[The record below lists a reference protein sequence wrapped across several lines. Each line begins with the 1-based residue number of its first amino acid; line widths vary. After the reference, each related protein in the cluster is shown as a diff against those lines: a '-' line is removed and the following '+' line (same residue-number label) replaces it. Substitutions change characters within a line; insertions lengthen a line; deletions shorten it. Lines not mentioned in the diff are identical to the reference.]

1 MVIGKIREQSTLLM
15 ILIGGA
21 MLAFILGDLLNSGS
35 FILNG
40 SPTEV
45 GEIAGNTV
53 DGRAFEERVQVSI
66 ENYKTQT
73 GQSSIDNATTDQLRE
88 QTWQQMVREFVMGQ
102 ELDATGVRV
111 SAEEL
116 YDLVQGN
123 SPHPQVLQAFTNP
136 ETGQFDQAQVIS
148 FLKKMETDEDL
159 KKRWIAFEKDIA
171 RLQRNDKYN
180 NLIKK
185 GLYVTNKEAESDFLS
200 KNQGATIKFV
210 LKRYASVAD
219 STVEV
224 SDSDIKKYYNA
235 NKSKFEQDA
244 SRDVEFVTFRVEPS
258 KEDFEK
264 VKNWADRLKP
274 EFAASEN
281 DTLLVNRESDVR
293 FNARWLVKGE
303 LGGSIDTL
311 MFAADQGYVEGP
323 YLQDQTYRLAKLIGV
338 KMAPDSVNARHILI
352 RPETYGSLEAAKVTA
367 DGLKDVI
374 ENGGDF
380 AALALQ
386 VSEDPGSGA
395 KGGDLDWFKEGQ
407 MVPSFNDACFDGDE
421 GDLVVVQ
428 SQFGYHIIEVLEQK
442 GNTEKRAIAFI
453 DRTVEPS
460 TKTFQIVYGSADE
473 FARSITS
480 LASFDQEI
488 ASRGLNKRIA
498 SNLKENEKTIAGLEN
513 PRELIRW
520 AYKSEK
526 EDISEVFELGNTF
539 VVGAL
544 TAVREEGFTAIDEIK
559 EELEAGAIKEKK
571 AANFME
577 EFDAAKAGD
586 IQVIAD
592 NMNLPLE
599 GKNNILFSA
608 AAITG
613 LGREPALLGTVSGME
628 IGDISKAIKGDQGV
642 YVVYLD
648 SRAEAPAQPN
658 YTINASILNSSL
670 SSRVD
675 YEVFEALK
683 EKADIVDNRAKFF

>member
-45 GEIAGNTV
+45 GEIAGNTI

-88 QTWQQMVREFVMGQ
+88 QTWQQMVREFVLGE

-123 SPHPQVLQAFTNP
+123 NPHPQVLQAFTNP

-171 RLQRNDKYN
+171 RLQRSDKYN

-185 GLYVTNKEAESDFLS
+185 GLYVTSKEAESDFLS
-200 KNQGATIKFV
+200 KNQGATIKYV

-219 STVEV
+219 TTVEV
-224 SDSDIKKYYNA
+224 SDSDIKKYYNE
-235 NKSKFEQDA
+235 NKSKYEQDA
-244 SRDVEFVTFRVEPS
+244 SRDVEFVTFRVDPS

-303 LGGSIDTL
+303 LGGNIDTL
-311 MFAADQGYVEGP
+311 MFSKEQGFVEGP
-323 YLQDQTYRLAKLIGV
+323 YLEGQTYRLAKLIGV

-367 DGLKDVI
+367 DSLKEVI

-421 GDLVVVQ
+421 GDLVVVE
-428 SQFGYHIIEVLEQK
+428 SQFGYHIIEVLKQK

-498 SNLKENEKTIAGLEN
+498 SNLKENDKTIAGLEN

-526 EDISEVFELGNTF
+526 EETSEVFELGNTF

-559 EELEAGAIKEKK
+559 EELETGAIKEKK

-599 GKNNILFSA
+599 VKDNILFSA
-608 AAITG
+608 AAVTG
-613 LGREPALLGTVSGME
+613 LGREPALLGTVGGME
-628 IGDISKAIKGDQGV
+628 TGDISKAIKGDQGV

-648 SRAEAPAQPN
+648 SRTEAPAQPN

>member
-73 GQSSIDNATTDQLRE
+73 GQSTVDNATTDQLRE
-88 QTWQQMVREFVMGQ
+88 QTWQQMVREFVLGQ

-123 SPHPQVLQAFTNP
+123 NPHPQVVQAFTNP

-148 FLKKMETDEDL
+148 FLKRMETDEDL
-159 KKRWIAFEKDIA
+159 KKRWIAFEKDISKL
-171 RLQRNDKYN
+171 RRSEKYN

-185 GLYVTNKEAESDFLS
+185 GLYVTSAEAKADYLA
-200 KNQGATIKFV
+200 KNQSTTIKYV
-210 LKRYASVAD
+210 LKRYSSVAD

-224 SDSDIKKYYNA
+224 SDSDIKKYYNE
-235 NKSKFEQDA
+235 NKSKYEQDA
-244 SRDVEFVTFRVEPS
+244 SRDIEFVTFRVDPS
-258 KEDFEK
+258 QEDFEK
-264 VKNWADRLKP
+264 VLNWAQRLKP
-274 EFAASEN
+274 EFEASEN

-293 FNARWLVKGE
+293 FNARWLAEGE
-303 LGGSIDTL
+303 LGGRIDSL
-311 MFAADQGYVEGP
+311 MFAAEKGFVEGP
-323 YLQDQTYRLAKLIGV
+323 YLQGQTYRLAKLIGV

-352 RPETYGSLEAAKVTA
+352 KPETYGSVAAAKAVA
-367 DGLKDVI
+367 DSLKDVI
-374 ENGGDF
+374 DNGGDF
-380 AALALQ
+380 ASLARQL
-386 VSEDPGSGA
+386 SEDPGSGA
-395 KGGDLDWFKEGQ
+395 QGGDLGWFKEGQ

-428 SQFGYHIIEVLEQK
+428 SQFGYHIIDVVEQK
-442 GNTEKRAIAFI
+442 GNTEKRAVAFI
-453 DRTVEPS
+453 DRKVEAS
-460 TKTFQIVYGSADE
+460 TKTFQVVYGTADE

-480 LASFDQEI
+480 IASFDQEI
-488 ASRGLNKRIA
+488 TGRGLNKRIA
-498 SNLKENEKTIAGLEN
+498 SNLKENDKTIAGLEN

-526 EDISEVFELGNTF
+526 GDISEVFELGNTF
-539 VVGAL
+539 VVGVV
-544 TAVREEGFTAIDEIK
+544 TAVRQEGFTAIDEIK

-571 AANFME
+571 AAKFIE
-577 EFDAAKAGD
+577 EFDAAHAGD
-586 IQVIAD
+586 IQTIAD

-599 GKNNILFSA
+599 IKENILFSA
-608 AAITG
+608 SAITG
-613 LGREPALLGTVSGME
+613 LGREPALLGTVGGME
-628 IGDISKAIKGDQGV
+628 VGDISKAVKGDQGV
-642 YVVYLD
+642 YVVSVD
-648 SRAEAPAQPN
+648 SRSEAPEQTN
-658 YTINASILNSSL
+658 YRANASILNSSL

-675 YEVFEALK
+675 FEVFEALK
-683 EKADIVDNRAKFF
+683 EKAEIVDNRAKFF

>member
-45 GEIAGNTV
+45 GEIAGNTI

-88 QTWQQMVREFVMGQ
+88 QTWQQMVREFVLGE

-123 SPHPQVLQAFTNP
+123 NPHPQVLQAFTNP

-171 RLQRNDKYN
+171 RLQRSDKYN

-185 GLYVTNKEAESDFLS
+185 GLYVTSKEAESDFLS
-200 KNQGATIKFV
+200 KNQGATIKYV

-219 STVEV
+219 TTVEV
-224 SDSDIKKYYNA
+224 SDSDIKKYYNE
-235 NKSKFEQDA
+235 NKSKYEQDA
-244 SRDVEFVTFRVEPS
+244 SRDVEFVTFRIDPS

-303 LGGSIDTL
+303 LGGNIDTL
-311 MFAADQGYVEGP
+311 MFANEQGFVEGP
-323 YLQDQTYRLAKLIGV
+323 YLEGQTYRLAKLIGI

-352 RPETYGSLEAAKVTA
+352 RPETYGSLEAAKGTA
-367 DGLKDVI
+367 DSLKEVI

-421 GDLVVVQ
+421 GDLVVVE
-428 SQFGYHIIEVLEQK
+428 SQFGYHIIEVLKQK

-498 SNLKENEKTIAGLEN
+498 SNLKENDKTIVGLEN

-559 EELEAGAIKEKK
+559 EELETGAIKEKK

-613 LGREPALLGTVSGME
+613 LGREPALLGTVGGME
-628 IGDISKAIKGDQGV
+628 TGDISKAIKGDQGV

-648 SRAEAPAQPN
+648 SRAEAPAKPN

-683 EKADIVDNRAKFF
+683 EKADIVDNRSKFF

>member
-45 GEIAGNTV
+45 GEIAGNTI

-88 QTWQQMVREFVMGQ
+88 QTWQQMVREFVLGE

-123 SPHPQVLQAFTNP
+123 NPHPQVLQAFTNP

-171 RLQRNDKYN
+171 RLQRSDKYN

-200 KNQGATIKFV
+200 KNQGATIKYV

-219 STVEV
+219 TTVEV
-224 SDSDIKKYYNA
+224 SDSDIKKYYNE
-235 NKSKFEQDA
+235 NKSKYEQDA
-244 SRDVEFVTFRVEPS
+244 SRDVEFVTFRIDPS

-303 LGGSIDTL
+303 LGGNIDTL
-311 MFAADQGYVEGP
+311 MFSKEQGFVEGP
-323 YLQDQTYRLAKLIGV
+323 YLEGQTYRLAKLIGV

-352 RPETYGSLEAAKVTA
+352 RPV
-367 DGLKDVI
+367 
-374 ENGGDF
+374 
-380 AALALQ
+380 
-386 VSEDPGSGA
+386 
-395 KGGDLDWFKEGQ
+395 
-407 MVPSFNDACFDGDE
+407 
-421 GDLVVVQ
+421 
-428 SQFGYHIIEVLEQK
+428 
-442 GNTEKRAIAFI
+442 
-453 DRTVEPS
+453 
-460 TKTFQIVYGSADE
+460 
-473 FARSITS
+473 
-480 LASFDQEI
+480 
-488 ASRGLNKRIA
+488 
-498 SNLKENEKTIAGLEN
+498 
-513 PRELIRW
+513 
-520 AYKSEK
+520 
-526 EDISEVFELGNTF
+526 
-539 VVGAL
+539 
-544 TAVREEGFTAIDEIK
+544 
-559 EELEAGAIKEKK
+559 
-571 AANFME
+571 
-577 EFDAAKAGD
+577 
-586 IQVIAD
+586 
-592 NMNLPLE
+592 
-599 GKNNILFSA
+599 
-608 AAITG
+608 
-613 LGREPALLGTVSGME
+613 
-628 IGDISKAIKGDQGV
+628 
-642 YVVYLD
+642 
-648 SRAEAPAQPN
+648 
-658 YTINASILNSSL
+658 
-670 SSRVD
+670 
-675 YEVFEALK
+675 
-683 EKADIVDNRAKFF
+683 